1 MSRTI
6 LSSPHSLNP
15 QGPTQDAPTTL
26 TIQLPPATGES
37 RQAALDEAQKLALQ
51 GNDAINAERQKHHKF
66 MKRMEKEKKVRP
78 DDFQK
83 AHKMMED
90 VVKGG
95 NDEVKRIT
103 DGAKRVLESV

>member
-15 QGPTQDAPTTL
+15 QGPTQEAPTTL

-37 RQAALDEAQKLALQ
+37 RQAALDEAQKFASQ
-51 GNDAINAERQKHHKF
+51 AKDAISAERLKHHKT
-66 MKRMEKEKKVRP
+66 MKSMEKSKKVRP

-90 VVKGG
+90 VVKRG

-103 DGAKRVLESV
+103 DGSKRVLESV